1 MKRKSQ
7 TFLMIFFVN
16 IVPNL
21 GINAEREFLN
31 TTNISHNPVENVI
44 YKYENYPSIIAVKNY
59 MKGIN
64 PF

>member
-1 MKRKSQ
+1 
-7 TFLMIFFVN
+7 MIFFVN

-44 YKYENYPSIIAVKNY
+44 YKYENYPSIIAIKNY